1 MYTLAKIQQVAY
13 LSAHFNYYTQKEIN
27 GIYRVSNMTQYF
39 VESGN
44 EDWKE
49 LLVRKDSRLQD
60 VVDKIEKFKHDID
73 DKYYFIWDCNVL
85 CKNTFKNF
93 TGLDSH
99 ITMYLLRRSEL
110 TCEVKIKFKFTKQ
123 HTLEVC
129 ISRNIWMFPVE
140 QARKRIKTSCN
151 ENCDLL
157 LQQFDDSVNQARQQL
172 AFYKC
177 WKDITLI
184 AFQQN
189 GHPQDTPRDETYSIV
204 MRNSNQERIRIKPYL
219 DWLKVDQTDV
229 NTIIASFFK
238 HQDVLPENA
247 FQRRGYSGGERLCV
261 FSTEFYPEITYD
273 RDDTSL

>member
-1 MYTLAKIQQVAY
+1 
-13 LSAHFNYYTQKEIN
+13 
-27 GIYRVSNMTQYF
+27 MTQYL

-44 EDWKE
+44 DWKK
-49 LLVRKDSRLQD
+49 LLVQKYYRLQD
-60 VVDKIEKFKHDID
+60 LLENIEKFKQDID
-73 DKYYFIWDCNVL
+73 NKYYFIWDCNVL
-85 CKNTFKNF
+85 CKNTFKKF
-93 TGLDSH
+93 TGLDSD
-99 ITMYLLRRSEL
+99 ITKYLLSRSEL

-129 ISRNIWMFPVE
+129 ISRDMFMFPFE
-140 QARKRIKTSCN
+140 QARLRIERSVNK
-151 ENCDLL
+151 NCDLL
-157 LQQFDDSVNQARQQL
+157 LQQFDDTVNQARQQL

-204 MRNSNQERIRIKPYL
+204 MRNSKKKRTRIKPYL

-247 FQRRGYSGGERLCV
+247 FQRRGYSGDERLCV
-261 FSTEFYPEITYD
+261 FSTTFYPEITYD
-273 RDDTSL
+273 RDDTYL

>member
-1 MYTLAKIQQVAY
+1 
-13 LSAHFNYYTQKEIN
+13 
-27 GIYRVSNMTQYF
+27 MTQYL
-39 VESGN
+39 VESPDDPN
-44 EDWKE
+44 EGWKK
-49 LLVRKDSRLQD
+49 LLLQKDNRLQD
-60 VVDKIEKFKHDID
+60 VLENIAKFKQDID
-73 DKYYFIWDCNVL
+73 NKYYFIWDCNVL

-93 TGLDSH
+93 TGLDSD
-99 ITMYLLRRSEL
+99 ITMYLGRLPRRSEL

-129 ISRNIWMFPVE
+129 ISRDMFMFPFE
-140 QARKRIKTSCN
+140 QARLRIERSVNKN
-151 ENCDLL
+151 RDLL

-204 MRNSNQERIRIKPYL
+204 MRNSNQKRIRIKPYL
-219 DWLKVDQTDV
+219 DWLKVEQTGV

-247 FQRRGYSGGERLCV
+247 FQKRGYSGGERLCV

>member
-1 MYTLAKIQQVAY
+1 
-13 LSAHFNYYTQKEIN
+13 
-27 GIYRVSNMTQYF
+27 MTQYL

-44 EDWKE
+44 EDWKK

-60 VVDKIEKFKHDID
+60 VVDKIEKFKRDID
-73 DKYYFIWDCNVL
+73 NKYYFVWDCKFL
-85 CKNTFKNF
+85 SKNTFKNF
-93 TGLDSH
+93 TGLDSD
-99 ITMYLLRRSEL
+99 ITMYLPRKSEL

-123 HTLEVC
+123 HEFTKQHTLEVC
-129 ISRNIWMFPVE
+129 ISRNMWMFPFE
-140 QARKRIKTSCN
+140 QARLRIERSVN

-157 LQQFDDSVNQARQQL
+157 LQKFDYNVNQARQQL

-219 DWLKVDQTDV
+219 DWLKVDQTGV

-247 FQRRGYSGGERLCV
+247 FQRRGYSGAERQCV
-261 FSTEFYPEITYD
+261 FCTEFYPEIPYD
-273 RDDTSL
+273 RDDMSL